1 MSAPPSAILSDT
13 EIEEITG
20 YKRAAAQVAE
30 LRRQGFYRARRA
42 RVTGYVIL
50 ERQHYEAVCGGERL
64 TAANDPKVQFRAA
77 REPQVKVTKVKESMF
92 RAPQVRSQK
101 LHRVA

>member
-1 MSAPPSAILSDT
+1 MSAPPSAILSET

-42 RVTGYVIL
+42 PVSGHVIV
-50 ERQHYEAVCGGERL
+50 ERQHYEVICGGERRP
-64 TAANDPKVQFRAA
+64 AANDSKVQFRAA